1 MSSVISLLVGIIF
14 AIGLIIAQMTNPSKI
29 IGFLTFGE
37 NWDPSLLF
45 VMASAVF
52 ISFFVFSLV
61 KKKNRTLLNLDFEI
75 PKRTDIDSS
84 LLAGSALFGIGWGM
98 VGFCPAPAIVSL
110 AFGNSQ
116 TLLFVISMLV
126 GMYLVKLLKNNC
138 QKF

>member
-1 MSSVISLLVGIIF
+1 MSAIIALLVGIIF
-14 AIGLIIAQMTNPSKI
+14 GVGLIIAQMTNPSKI

-37 NWDPSLLF
+37 SWDPSLLF

-52 ISFFVFSLV
+52 ISFFAFSLA
-61 KKKNRTLLNLDFEI
+61 KKKNKTLLNLDFEL

-84 LLAGSALFGIGWGM
+84 LIVGSALFGIGWGM

-116 TLLFVISMLV
+116 ILLFVISMLA
-126 GMYLVKLLKNNC
+126 GMYLVKIIK
-138 QKF
+138 K